1 MKNNIVFL
9 PERATKGSSFQAIEN
24 KLFLRTGCSGK
35 LEIASKNKLGFLKRK
50 FVTKI
55 VFSCQTRMMLKLFK
69 ENIRI
74 AFGSIR
80 TQLLRTIL
88 TVLIIAIGITALVS
102 ILTVV
107 SALENTISSDFASMG
122 ANTFN
127 INQYENEV
135 RNNGGQ
141 ERKIIN
147 PIISYPEAVAFKN
160 KYNYPFTE
168 TSLSF
173 KATSVAE
180 VKFGAI
186 KTDPE
191 NSIVG
196 VDEHFMTNSGLETS
210 AGRNFTGFDID
221 NNAYV
226 CIVGSDFE
234 KGLLKDVNPIDKVI
248 SIRGARFRVIGVLKE
263 KGSTFGNSQDLRI
276 LIPIQV
282 ARSLFTAPNINYTM
296 SIMVSKKELLDQA
309 IDNATSTMR
318 RVRKLSP
325 IKDNNF
331 GVVRSDDLIN
341 RILGITKYLGLAS
354 WLIGIITV
362 LGSSI
367 ALMNIM
373 IVSVTERTREIGVRK
388 ALGAKKTTIAFQFFI
403 ETLLI
408 GQLGGLVG
416 IIFGILIGF
425 GIATAMSFV
434 FVIPWGAIMA
444 AFITSFIVAIVSGL
458 YPAVKAAKLDP
469 IEALRY
475 E

>member
-1 MKNNIVFL
+1 MLNLFRENVKI
-9 PERATKGSSFQAIEN
+9 AIGS
-24 KLFLRTGCSGK
+24 
-35 LEIASKNKLGFLKRK
+35 
-50 FVTKI
+50 V
-55 VFSCQTRMMLKLFK
+55 
-69 ENIRI
+69 
-74 AFGSIR
+74 R

-88 TVLIIAIGITALVS
+88 TVLIIAIGITALVG

-107 SALENTISSDFASMG
+107 AALENTISADFASMG

-127 INQYENEV
+127 INQYENTTRRRGNE
-135 RNNGGQ
+135 
-141 ERKIIN
+141 EREIIN
-147 PIISYPEAVAFKN
+147 PIISYPEAVAFQN
-160 KYNYPFTE
+160 KFKYPFTE

-173 KATSVAE
+173 TATSKAE
-180 VKFGAI
+180 VKFGAT

-191 NSIVG
+191 ITIVG
-196 VDEHFMTNSGLETS
+196 VDENFIPNSGLETS
-210 AGRNFTGFDID
+210 LGRNFNGFDID
-221 NNAYV
+221 NNTYMCV
-226 CIVGSDFE
+226 VGSDFE
-234 KGLLKDVNPIDKVI
+234 KGLLKDVNPINKII
-248 SIRGARFRVIGVLKE
+248 SIRGAKFKVIGVLKE
-263 KGSTFGNSQDLRI
+263 KGSTFGNSQDLRV

-282 ARSLFTAPNINYTM
+282 ARSLFTAPKINYTV
-296 SIMVSKKELLDQA
+296 SVMVGKKELLDQA

-318 RVRKLSP
+318 RVRKLNP
-325 IKDNNF
+325 VKENNF

-354 WLIGIITV
+354 WLIGVITV

-425 GIATAMSFV
+425 GIATAIDFA

-458 YPAVKAAKLDP
+458 YPAIKAAVLDP

>member
-1 MKNNIVFL
+1 
-9 PERATKGSSFQAIEN
+9 
-24 KLFLRTGCSGK
+24 
-35 LEIASKNKLGFLKRK
+35 
-50 FVTKI
+50 
-55 VFSCQTRMMLKLFK
+55 
-69 ENIRI
+69 
-74 AFGSIR
+74 
-80 TQLLRTIL
+80 
-88 TVLIIAIGITALVS
+88 LIIAIGITALVG

-107 SALENTISSDFASMG
+107 AALENTISSDFASMG

-127 INQYENEV
+127 INQYENET
-135 RNNGGQ
+135 RNRGRQ
-141 ERKIIN
+141 EREIIN

-160 KYNYPFTE
+160 KFKYPFTE

-173 KATSVAE
+173 TATSTAE
-180 VKFGAI
+180 VKYQST

-191 NSIVG
+191 ITVVG
-196 VDEHFMTNSGLETS
+196 VDEHFITNSGLETS
-210 AGRNFTGFDID
+210 LGRNFNGFDID
-221 NNAYV
+221 NNTYACV
-226 CIVGSDFE
+226 VGSDFE
-234 KGLLKDVNPIDKVI
+234 KGLLKDMNPIDKII
-248 SIRGARFRVIGVLKE
+248 SIRGAKFKVIGVLKE
-263 KGSTFGNSQDLRI
+263 KGSTFGNSQDLRV

-296 SIMVSKKELLDQA
+296 SIMVGKKELLDQA

-325 IKDNNF
+325 VKDNNF

-425 GIATAMSFV
+425 GIATAMSFA
-434 FVIPWGAIMA
+434 FVIPWGAIMS
-444 AFITSFIVAIVSGL
+444 AFITSFAVAIVSGL
-458 YPAVKAAKLDP
+458 YPAIKAAKLDP

>member
-1 MKNNIVFL
+1 MF
-9 PERATKGSSFQAIEN
+9 
-24 KLFLRTGCSGK
+24 KLFR
-35 LEIASKNKLGFLKRK
+35 
-50 FVTKI
+50 
-55 VFSCQTRMMLKLFK
+55 
-69 ENIRI
+69 ENVRI

-88 TVLIIAIGITALVS
+88 TVLIIAIGITALVG

-127 INQYENEV
+127 INQYENTS
-135 RNNGGQ
+135 RRRGGE
-141 ERKIIN
+141 EREIIN

-160 KYNYPFTE
+160 KYKYPLTE
-168 TSLSF
+168 TSVSF
-173 KATSVAE
+173 TATSTAE
-180 VKFGAI
+180 IKYEST

-191 NSIVG
+191 NTIVG
-196 VDEHFMTNSGLETS
+196 VDEFFMVNSGLETS
-210 AGRNFTGFDID
+210 SGRNFTGFDIQ
-221 NNAYV
+221 NNTYN
-226 CIVGSDFE
+226 CIVGSDFQ
-234 KGLLKDVNPIDKVI
+234 KGLLKDVNPIDKTI
-248 SIRGARFRVIGVLKE
+248 SIRGAKFKVIGVLKE
-263 KGSTFGNSQDLRI
+263 KGSTFGNSQDLRV

-296 SIMVSKKELLDQA
+296 SVMVAKKEMLDEA
-309 IDNATSTMR
+309 IDNANSTMR

-325 IKDNNF
+325 VKDNNF
-331 GVVRSDDLIN
+331 SVVRSDDLIN
-341 RILGITKYLGLAS
+341 RILGITQYLGIAA
-354 WLIGIITV
+354 WLISIITI

-373 IVSVTERTREIGVRK
+373 VVSVTERTREIGVRK
-388 ALGAKKTTIAFQFFI
+388 ALGAKKSTIAFQFFI

-408 GQLGGLVG
+408 GQMGGIAGIILGILVG
-416 IIFGILIGF
+416 FAF
-425 GIATAMSFV
+425 ATAMNFA

-444 AFITSFIVAIVSGL
+444 AFATSFAVAIVSGL
-458 YPAVKAAKLDP
+458 YPAVKASKLDP

>member
-1 MKNNIVFL
+1 
-9 PERATKGSSFQAIEN
+9 
-24 KLFLRTGCSGK
+24 
-35 LEIASKNKLGFLKRK
+35 
-50 FVTKI
+50 
-55 VFSCQTRMMLKLFK
+55 MLKLFK

-74 AFGSIR
+74 AFGSIK

-88 TVLIIAIGITALVS
+88 TVLIIAIGITALVG

-107 SALENTISSDFASMG
+107 TALENTISTNFASMG

-127 INQYENEV
+127 INQYENTVKNRGGNEREV
-135 RNNGGQ
+135 
-141 ERKIIN
+141 IN

-160 KYNYPFTE
+160 KYKYPFTE

-173 KATSVAE
+173 TATSKAE
-180 VKFGAI
+180 VKYLDQ

-191 NSIVG
+191 ISILG
-196 VDEHFMTNSGLETS
+196 VDEHFIGNSGLEIS
-210 AGRNFTGFDID
+210 SGRSFNQFDIE
-221 NNAYV
+221 NNTYS

-234 KGLLKDVNPIDKVI
+234 KGLLKDVNPIDKII
-248 SIRGARFRVIGVLKE
+248 SIRGARFKVIGVLKE
-263 KGSTFGNSQDLRI
+263 KGSTFGNSQDLRV

-296 SIMVSKKELLDQA
+296 SVMVSKKELLDEA
-309 IDNATSTMR
+309 VDNATSTMR

-325 IKDNNF
+325 VRDNNF
-331 GVVRSDDLIN
+331 GIGRSDDLIN
-341 RILGITKYLGLAS
+341 RILGITQYLGWAAWIIS
-354 WLIGIITV
+354 IITI

-388 ALGAKKTTIAFQFFI
+388 ALGAKRITVATQFFI

-408 GQLGGLVG
+408 GQLGGLAG
-416 IIFGILIGF
+416 IVLGILVGF
-425 GIATAMSFV
+425 AFSSAMGFA
-434 FVIPWGAIMA
+434 FVIPWMAIFA
-444 AFITSFIVAIVSGL
+444 AFATSFMVAIVSGL
-458 YPAVKAAKLDP
+458 YPAVKASKLDP

>member
-1 MKNNIVFL
+1 MF
-9 PERATKGSSFQAIEN
+9 
-24 KLFLRTGCSGK
+24 KLFR
-35 LEIASKNKLGFLKRK
+35 
-50 FVTKI
+50 
-55 VFSCQTRMMLKLFK
+55 

-74 AFGSIR
+74 ATGSIR

-88 TVLIIAIGITALVS
+88 TVLIIAIGITALVG

-107 SALENTISSDFASMG
+107 SALENTISTKFASMG

-127 INQYENEV
+127 INQYENTIRRHGDQLRE
-135 RNNGGQ
+135 
-141 ERKIIN
+141 IIN

-160 KYNYPFTE
+160 KYKYPLTK
-168 TSLSF
+168 TSISF
-173 KATSVAE
+173 SATSIAE
-180 VKFGAI
+180 IKYEST

-191 NSIVG
+191 NTVVG
-196 VDEHFMTNSGLETS
+196 VDEYFMANSGLETS
-210 AGRNFTGFDID
+210 SGRNFTSFDIQ
-221 NNAYV
+221 NNTYN

-234 KGLLKDVNPIDKVI
+234 KGLLKNVNPIDKII
-248 SIRGARFRVIGVLKE
+248 SIRGAKFKVIGVLKE
-263 KGSTFGNSQDLRI
+263 KGSTFRNNQDLRV

-296 SIMVSKKELLDQA
+296 SVMVAQKEMLDQA
-309 IDNATSTMR
+309 IDDANSTMR

-331 GVVRSDDLIN
+331 AVVRSDDLIN
-341 RILGITKYLGLAS
+341 KILGITQYLGIAS
-354 WLIGIITV
+354 WIIGIITV

-388 ALGAKKTTIAFQFFI
+388 ALGAKKSTIAFQFFI

-408 GQLGGLVG
+408 GQIGGIIG
-416 IIFGILIGF
+416 IIFGIGIGYT
-425 GIATAMSFV
+425 IATAINFV
-434 FVIPWGAIMA
+434 FVIPWGAILA
-444 AFITSFIVAIVSGL
+444 AFTTSFAVAIFSGL
-458 YPAVKAAKLDP
+458 YPAVKAALLDP

>member
-1 MKNNIVFL
+1 
-9 PERATKGSSFQAIEN
+9 
-24 KLFLRTGCSGK
+24 
-35 LEIASKNKLGFLKRK
+35 
-50 FVTKI
+50 
-55 VFSCQTRMMLKLFK
+55 MLNLFK
-69 ENIRI
+69 ENVKI
-74 AFGSIR
+74 AIGSVR

-88 TVLIIAIGITALVS
+88 TVLIIAIGITALVG

-107 SALENTISSDFASMG
+107 AALENTLSADFASMG

-127 INQYENEV
+127 INQYENTTRNRRNDEREV
-135 RNNGGQ
+135 
-141 ERKIIN
+141 IN
-147 PIISYPEAVAFKN
+147 PIISYPEAVAFQD
-160 KYNYPFTE
+160 KYKYPFTE

-173 KATSVAE
+173 TATSRAE
-180 VKFGAI
+180 VKYEATE
-186 KTDPE
+186 TDPE
-191 NSIVG
+191 ITVVG
-196 VDEHFMTNSGLETS
+196 VDENFIPNSGLETS
-210 AGRNFTGFDID
+210 LGRNFNGFDID
-221 NNAYV
+221 NNTYV
-226 CIVGSDFE
+226 CVVGSDFE
-234 KGLLKDVNPIDKVI
+234 KGLLKDVNPINKII
-248 SIRGARFRVIGVLKE
+248 SIRGAKFKVIGVLKE
-263 KGSTFGNSQDLRI
+263 KGSTFGNSQDLRV

-282 ARSLFTAPNINYTM
+282 ARSLFTAPNINY
-296 SIMVSKKELLDQA
+296 SLSVMVNKKELLEQA

-325 IKDNNF
+325 VKDNNF

-341 RILGITKYLGLAS
+341 RILSITQYLGLAS
-354 WLIGIITV
+354 WLIGVITV

-388 ALGAKKTTIAFQFFI
+388 ALGAKKSTIAFQFFI

-416 IIFGILIGF
+416 IVFGILIGF
-425 GIATAMSFV
+425 GIATAMDFA

-458 YPAVKAAKLDP
+458 YPAIKAAVLDP